1 MVSDGN
7 ATRPALSPLLF
18 GLGGLIGWAAAHA
31 VASYASADPRT
42 VLRRRAILIP
52 LAVVFSAA
60 AAFMTGAAPAGASK
74 PAGAPLKLMAIY
86 EGVGA
91 VTNPEVPDGA
101 RAAAKAINAKGGIDG
116 RPVQIIA
123 CDTKSDPTIATSCG
137 RRAVSDGVVGVVG
150 TVTLYGD
157 RFMPLLAQHE
167 IASIGLIPQT
177 AADFTSP
184 AAFPIEGGAPV
195 NFAGLAAGL
204 AESGAK
210 NIVVARVDIPAAAAL
225 VQFADAGLK
234 RFNLTARD
242 VPIPAGAP
250 DMSPYAAAALQGG
263 TDGIFVAEPD
273 QDAVNFV
280 EAVRQVNP
288 SVKISLGASSIGGVN
303 KALGKTADGI
313 IEVSADP
320 IVLKESAE
328 RQYEKDM
335 KAAGYSDLTGW
346 RLNSYASVMLFRKI
360 AQTLPKITARTVFT
374 AFGRARNISIGL
386 TPPLQFAKGGVAGLP
401 RLFNPCL
408 LEMRMK
414 GGVQVPI
421 TGKFENV
428 FTGKLCPTPR

>member
-1 MVSDGN
+1 MWQ
-7 ATRPALSPLLF
+7 P
-18 GLGGLIGWAAAHA
+18 
-31 VASYASADPRT
+31 
-42 VLRRRAILIP
+42 RRRAILVA
-52 LAVVFSAA
+52 LTLVVTA
-60 AAFMTGAAPAGASK
+60 GAALGAGVPSRASK
-74 PAGAPLKLMAIY
+74 PTGAPLKLMVIY

-91 VTNPEVPDGA
+91 VVNPEVPEGA
-101 RAAAKAINAKGGIDG
+101 RAAAKVINAKGGVQG

-123 CDTKSDPTIATSCG
+123 CDTKSDPTIATGCG
-137 RRAVSDGVVGVVG
+137 RQAVSDGVVGVVG
-150 TVTLYGD
+150 SVSIYGD
-157 RFMPLLAQHE
+157 RFMPLLAQHK

-177 AADFTSP
+177 AAEFTSP
-184 AAFPIEGGAPV
+184 ASFPIEGGAPV

-210 NIVVARVDIPAAAAL
+210 NIVVARIDIPAATAL
-225 VQFADAGLK
+225 VQFANAGLK

-250 DMSPYAAAALQGG
+250 DMSPYAAAALKDG

-288 SVKISLGASSIGGVN
+288 AVKISLGASSIGGVN
-303 KALGKTADGI
+303 KALGKTAEGI

-335 KAAGYSDLTGW
+335 KAAGYTDLTGW
-346 RLNSYASVMLFRKI
+346 RLNSYASVMLFRKV
-360 AQTLPKITARTVFT
+360 AATLPKITARTVF
-374 AFGRARNISIGL
+374 AAIRRARNISIGL

-414 GGVQVPI
+414 AGRQVPI

-428 FTGKLCPTPR
+428 FTGKQCPTPR